1 MAKMTMEKLESIFN
15 QIIEN
20 CSTSD
25 TVEIHNIFC
34 DEVNGNDE
42 IIYKN
47 DEDTINSFF
56 SNAYDALQSA
66 YFGNY
71 SLRDDYM
78 WFNGYGNLESGNYE
92 DEIPID
98 KSLWFNHFKGD
109 WHSIEEYVDLSDYE
123 TAYSLFEDEEEY
135 DEDDF
140 AEYDID

>member
-1 MAKMTMEKLESIFN
+1 MATMTMEKLESIFN

-25 TVEIHNIFC
+25 TVEIYNVFC
-34 DEVNGNDE
+34 EETNSGDD
-42 IIYKN
+42 IIYQN

-56 SNAYDALQSA
+56 SNAYDVLQSA

-78 WFNGYGNLESGNYE
+78 WLNGYGNLESSNYE
-92 DEIPID
+92 DEMPID
-98 KSLWFNHFKGD
+98 KSLWFGHFKD
-109 WHSIEEYVDLSDYE
+109 NWSSIEEYVDLSDYE